1 MLACSCTMLTESR
14 KMNYRIAIGALLV
27 ECNHFGG
34 IPTDMAS
41 FQRTQYLRENDVL
54 TITDG
59 TIGGFLHTL
68 SQPDFQCTVV
78 PTVAAS
84 ACPGGLVLDSTYQTI
99 KTELLTALTT
109 AQQSTGLDGVLLALH
124 GSAATE
130 SEYDLEGDLLQAVRA
145 TVGSDIPVV
154 VTLDLHAHIT
164 QRMLDFA
171 DILIAWETYPHRDAA
186 ETGARAA
193 QALIDILQ
201 GTLQPTMAMGMAPV
215 LVGAI
220 NGGTSGDGPFAQ
232 TMKYAKSMETLPE
245 VYSTSVFLVHPYLNA
260 PEMGG
265 GGLVITNNA
274 PDLARQ
280 LAQDVADFYWKQRF
294 ALEPTLISVPTAIN
308 VGQSKDGTVVLV
320 DTADCCG
327 GGAAGDSVEVLPYL
341 IALGEN
347 ISSVMPVVDSAAAAK
362 CHEAGIG
369 ATIDLQLGHNHD
381 PKWGVPLHVSGEV
394 LYLSDGRFMYSGGI
408 WDGCEGNMGPTA
420 VLKVAGVHVCIASF
434 PTYEWC
440 GEQYSA
446 LGLDVTGMKYIVA
459 KNPMNYHMA
468 FGHCSEDFIV
478 LDTKGPTPATCKHL
492 PYSHSL
498 RPAFPWDDEIVK
510 PVRVLS

>member
-1 MLACSCTMLTESR
+1 
-14 KMNYRIAIGALLV
+14 MNYRIAIGALLV

-34 IPTDMAS
+34 IPTDIAS
-41 FQRTQYLRENDVL
+41 FQRTQYLHGNELL
-54 TITDG
+54 TLTDG

-68 SQPDFQCTVV
+68 GHPERQCTFV
-78 PTVAAS
+78 PTIAAT
-84 ACPGGLVLDSTYQTI
+84 ACPGGLVLDSTYQSI
-99 KTELLTALTT
+99 KTDLLAILST
-109 AQQSTGLDGVLLALH
+109 AQQDEGLDGILLALH
-124 GSAATE
+124 GSAAAE
-130 SEYDLEGDLLQAVRA
+130 SECDLEGNLLQAVRT
-145 TVGSDIPVV
+145 TVGPDIPIVA
-154 VTLDLHAHIT
+154 TLDLHAHVT

-171 DILIAWETYPHRDAA
+171 DVLIAWETYPHCDAA
-186 ETGARAA
+186 ETGSRAA
-193 QALIDILQ
+193 QALMDILQ

-232 TMKYAKSMETLPE
+232 TMKYAKSIEARPE
-245 VYSTSVFLVHPYLNA
+245 VYSTSAFLVHPYLDA

-274 PDLARQ
+274 SDLARQ
-280 LAQDVADFYWKQRF
+280 LAQDIAEYYWEQRF
-294 ALEPTLISVPTAIN
+294 SLEPTLISVPAAIN
-308 VGQSKDGTVVLV
+308 TGQSKDGTVVLV

-327 GGAAGDSVEVLPYL
+327 GGAAGDSIEVLPHL

-347 ISSVMPVVDSAAAAK
+347 ISSVMPLVDSAAADK

-369 ATIDLQLGHNHD
+369 AVIELQLGHQHD
-381 PKWGVPLHVSGEV
+381 RKWGVPLHVSGEV
-394 LYLSDGRFMYSGGI
+394 LSLSDGKFIYAGGI
-408 WDGCEGNMGPTA
+408 WDGCEGNMGPAA
-420 VLKVAGVHVCIASF
+420 VLKISGVHVCIASF

-446 LGLDVTGMKYIVA
+446 FALDVTRMKYIVA
-459 KNPMNYHMA
+459 KNPMNYRMA
-468 FGHCSEDFIV
+468 FGHCCEHFLV

-498 RPAFPWDDEIVK
+498 RPAFPWDSKIIEPI
-510 PVRVLS
+510 RVLGQKRPLNK

>member
-1 MLACSCTMLTESR
+1 
-14 KMNYRIAIGALLV
+14 MNYRIAIGALLV

-41 FQRTQYLRENDVL
+41 FQRTQYLRENELL
-54 TITDG
+54 TLTDG
-59 TIGGFLHTL
+59 TVGGFLHTL
-68 SQPDFQCTVV
+68 SQPDLQCAIV

-84 ACPGGLVLDSTYQTI
+84 ACPGGLVLDSTYQSI
-99 KTELLTALTT
+99 KNDLLTALAT
-109 AQQSTGLDGVLLALH
+109 AQQECGLDGILLALH
-124 GSAATE
+124 GSAATQ
-130 SEYDLEGDLLQAVRA
+130 SECDLEGDLLQAVRA

-154 VTLDLHAHIT
+154 ATLDLHAHVT
-164 QRMLDFA
+164 QRMLDFS
-171 DILIAWETYPHRDAA
+171 DVLIAWETYPHCDAA
-186 ETGARAA
+186 ETGMRAA

-232 TMKYAKSMETLPE
+232 TMKYAKSMETRPE
-245 VYSTSVFLVHPYLNA
+245 VYSTSAFLVHPYLDA

-280 LAQDVADFYWKQRF
+280 LARNVAEFYWEQRF
-294 ALEPTLISVPTAIN
+294 SLEPTLIAVPAAID
-308 VGQSKDGTVVLV
+308 VGQSQDGTVVLV

-327 GGAAGDSVEVLPYL
+327 GGAAGDSIEVLPDL
-341 IALGEN
+341 IALGKGVA
-347 ISSVMPVVDSAAAAK
+347 SVMPVVDSAAAK
-362 CHEAGIG
+362 TCHAAGIG
-369 ATIDLQLGHNHD
+369 ASVNLQLGHQHD
-381 PKWGVPLHVSGEV
+381 RKWGVPLHVSGEV
-394 LYLSDGRFMYSGGI
+394 LYLSDGQFIYSGGI
-408 WDGCEGNMGPTA
+408 WDGCEGNMGPAA
-420 VLKVAGVHVCIASF
+420 VLKIAGVNVCIGSF

-446 LGLDVTGMKYIVA
+446 LGLDVTRMKYIVA
-459 KNPMNYHMA
+459 KNPMNYRMA
-468 FGHCSEDFIV
+468 FGHCSEHFIV

-498 RPAFPWDDEIVK
+498 RPAFPWDDEVVE
-510 PVRVLS
+510 PVRVLTRNEH